1 MLSRPAGEPRNP
13 VVLSGRTTDSLP
25 TQGLYTLT
33 AMPKRE
39 SPGVAASGAD
49 DDAPEAAI
57 RIVLADDHAVVR
69 SGLRLLLDSEADFEV
84 VAEAGDVE
92 SARRYVRGHH
102 PAVLVL
108 DLNMP
113 GGSSL
118 EAIPEILAESPET
131 QIVVLTMQEEPA
143 FARHALG
150 AGALGYVLKEAAD
163 DELVQA
169 VRRAASGETYMNPR
183 LGARLASEPPPGPP
197 DDLSER
203 EVDVLRL
210 IALGHTNAEI
220 AVQLFLSVRTVET
233 HRAHIQQKLRLSSR
247 AELVRYALDR
257 GLMAV

>member
-1 MLSRPAGEPRNP
+1 VSAQESAGT
-13 VVLSGRTTDSLP
+13 GAAGAQAGTTGS
-25 TQGLYTLT
+25 
-33 AMPKRE
+33 
-39 SPGVAASGAD
+39 VGAGTVK
-49 DDAPEAAI
+49 
-57 RIVLADDHAVVR
+57 IVLADDHAVVR
-69 SGLRLLLDSEADFEV
+69 SGLRMLLDSEDGLEV
-84 VAEAGDVE
+84 VAEAGGVE

-102 PAVLVL
+102 PHVLVL

-118 EAIPEILAESPET
+118 DAIPLIREESPET
-131 QIVVLTMQEEPA
+131 QIVVLTMQQEPA

-150 AGALGYVLKEAAD
+150 AGAIGYVLKEAAD
-163 DELVQA
+163 EELVEA
-169 VRRAASGETYMNPR
+169 VRRAALGESYLNPR

-220 AVQLFLSVRTVET
+220 AQQLFLSVRTVET

-247 AELVRYALDR
+247 AELVGYALKR
-257 GLMAV
+257 GLISADADS